1 MSCSANPLKNQHAS
15 IFRNL
20 KVGCCFENEDW
31 YLLDAQKV
39 VMSGA
44 ESGDTPQEP
53 QPEPEPVV
61 TGGRFSDFLF
71 DSLEATV

>member
-1 MSCSANPLKNQHAS
+1 MN
-15 IFRNL
+15 
-20 KVGCCFENEDW
+20 GENKDW
-31 YLLDAQKV
+31 YLLDAQKG
-39 VMSGA
+39 VMTGA